1 MDPSQGV
8 EVPAGPITPGK
19 KLNIFLITTIVA
31 AVLMVAGFVFGFIQ
45 LGENNKLKDEISQLK
60 TQVSVLQE
68 SNSGVVKK
76 VLKGSPSAQNVEL
89 DEKGVASQDTGTVTV
104 INSAKYLEPEGWAVR
119 FKYPDGVTDI
129 AYATSSSYDGS
140 IYITGIAVGNK
151 IYDVNICG
159 GKEKYNQYPF
169 FLGSAYKWNTAGT
182 HEEWETSPE
191 TYDGVKR
198 IAKVGTNEYFVDTAY
213 GSGCEIG
220 ENADYQEAT
229 RLAKEL
235 FDAFEKKQ

>member
-8 EVPAGPITPGK
+8 VVPVGPITPGK
-19 KLNIFLITTIVA
+19 KVNVFLITTIVA
-31 AVLMVAGFVFGFIQ
+31 TVLMIGGVAFGIAQ
-45 LGENNKLKDEISQLK
+45 ISEKNKLKDEISDLK
-60 TQVSVLQE
+60 TQIAVLEE

-89 DEKGVASQDTGTVTV
+89 DEKGLASQDTGTVTV
-104 INSAKYLEPEGWAVR
+104 IDSTKYLEPEGWSVR
-119 FKYPDGVTDI
+119 FKYPEGVTEI

-140 IYITGIAVGNK
+140 IYITGIAKDGKV
-151 IYDVNICG
+151 YDVNICG

-169 FLGSAYKWNTAGT
+169 FLGSAYKWNPNGT
-182 HEEWETSPE
+182 HEEWETSPA

-198 IAKVGTNEYFVDTAY
+198 IAKVGTNEYYVDTAY

-220 ENADYQEAT
+220 ENADYTEAT
-229 RLAKEL
+229 KLAKEL
-235 FDAFEKKQ
+235 FDSFEKKQ